1 MRSVLLVGLGKIA
14 VGYDLTDSSAH
25 SVLSHARAFS
35 EHRGFQLVAGV
46 DPCIDARKR
55 FTDHYSVQSF
65 SEIDK
70 AFSAL
75 SPAVVVV
82 ATPTAVHLKT
92 IKAIFAAGTPK
103 AIMCE
108 KPLAYSLDHA
118 QQIAN
123 LCDKNNCAL
132 YVNFFRQ
139 AEPGVAE
146 IRKRLA
152 SQQIMGPLKGV
163 VWYSKGIFNSGSHF
177 IDLLSNLM
185 GDVVKVKVI
194 DPGRLWQGSDPEPDV
209 EITFALGRVI
219 FLAARVEDFFHNSVE
234 IIASN
239 GVLRYALGG
248 AQITW
253 QPIEKTPQSEGNIN
267 LSSYIETLP
276 TDFKRAQ
283 LHVVE
288 QLFTAMDGH
297 AAQISTGAQA
307 VHTQK
312 ILEKIKESV

>member
-14 VGYDLTDSSAH
+14 VGYDLTNLSAH

-46 DPCIDARKR
+46 DPCIEARKR

-65 SEIDK
+65 SKIDK
-70 AFSAL
+70 ALSAL
-75 SPAVVVV
+75 SPDVVVV
-82 ATPTAVHLKT
+82 ATPTAMHLKT
-92 IKAIFAAGTPK
+92 VQAILAAGRPK
-103 AIMCE
+103 AILCE
-108 KPLAYSLDHA
+108 KPLAYNLDHA

-123 LCDKNNCAL
+123 LCDQNNCAL

-152 SQQIMGPLKGV
+152 AQQIMGPLKGV
-163 VWYSKGIFNSGSHF
+163 VWYSKGMFNSGSHF
-177 IDLLSNLM
+177 IDLLSSLM

-194 DPGRLWQGSDPEPDV
+194 EPGRLWQGNDPEPDV
-209 EITFALGRVI
+209 EITFALGRVM
-219 FLAARVEDFFHNSVE
+219 FLAARAENFFHNSVE

-239 GVLRYALGG
+239 GVLRYELGG
-248 AQITW
+248 ARITW
-253 QPIEKTPQSEGNIN
+253 QQIEKTPKPAGNIN
-267 LSSYIETLP
+267 LNSYIETLP
-276 TDFKRAQ
+276 TDFERAQ
-283 LHVVE
+283 LHIVE
-288 QLFTAMDGH
+288 QLSAAMDGH

-307 VHTQK
+307 VYTQK
-312 ILEKIKESV
+312 ILEKIKENV